1 MLHPGLYDEA
11 FDVTALLSWVLIDGP
26 VDGAVAAANRLEVAD
41 GLREPVCPRRIDT
54 IFDLDTD
61 RAFVRGRDDIE
72 VRLGPVR
79 PRREIER
86 GHRPERPSP
95 DGGKPQERAT
105 GGRRERDRRADVPGD
120 ETPQRA

>member
-41 GLREPVCPRRIDT
+41 GLREPVCLRRIDT
-54 IFDLDTD
+54 VFDLDTD
-61 RAFVRGRDDIE
+61 RAFVRDRDDIE

-79 PRREIER
+79 RRRDIER
-86 GHRPERPSP
+86 GHRPERPPP
-95 DGGKPQERAT
+95 DGGKPPERAT
-105 GGRRERDRRADVPGD
+105 GGRR
-120 ETPQRA
+120 